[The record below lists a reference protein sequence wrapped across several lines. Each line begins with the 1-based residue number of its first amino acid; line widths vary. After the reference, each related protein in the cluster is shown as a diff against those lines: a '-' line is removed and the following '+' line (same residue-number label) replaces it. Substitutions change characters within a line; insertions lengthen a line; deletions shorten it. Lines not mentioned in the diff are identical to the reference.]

1 MHLLNAIFSY
11 FCNNKYLSI
20 LEVPTITE
28 KHFFQD
34 TLLHN
39 MTSKLHITTL
49 AILLLGVMAVHS
61 QTLRDQEQSVVKSN
75 PNKDKEKKGEARAKA
90 KRGIR
95 VWTINDA
102 SGLSDSVAV
111 DTTSH
116 AFQNTTFTT
125 GTKGFYNSLGN
136 LGSPHKSKLYSLRP
150 EMTDYIF
157 IQPYDFFIKDINTFH
172 FTNTYS
178 PITNITYHE
187 CGDSDNGEDHLVAK
201 YATNI
206 NKDAGIGFNIDYIYG
221 RGYYDNQSTADFG
234 FNLYGSIIKDRY
246 KAHMLIFANYIKTHE
261 NGGITD
267 DEYVKNPQK
276 FPTNYTTKEIP
287 TNLSKAWNKMH
298 VNGIQ
303 FNHRYSV
310 GYEKK
315 KTSNNKVVT
324 SVKTDSTQKKQTNVP
339 PGAISARE
347 LEKDEMQSRTG
358 DLAKV
363 QTKDSSV
370 FIPVSSIIHTLR
382 IGANSRKFLA
392 NQSLANF
399 YTNNYLDCDSVSEH
413 FDNVLISNYLG
424 LELSEGLNKYL
435 SAGIRLFAK
444 HDFNNYKM
452 PGQQTRDNFTE
463 NRFSVGAQIFRE
475 KSSLLNYLLTAQTS
489 SDGDSWGEYEL
500 RGQGVLSVKLL
511 KDTVNLTLRA
521 SSINKKPTFYYRH
534 YQSNYLWWSNNLS
547 KQLSNNAGVTLE
559 SRRLA
564 LRLRGDIYNITNYT
578 YFKTAIQNGAE
589 GKHTIN
595 TEVAQASKNISVFA
609 IALDKDFR
617 YGILNWENSIIW
629 QTTNSKEILPL
640 PVITAYTNL
649 YLKFRIAKVL
659 KTEVGADLSYF
670 TKYYADTYSPALG
683 LYANQPTEDLIKVGG
698 HPIIS
703 VYANF
708 HLKHTRF
715 YLMASHLNY
724 NKEGGTTFGAPHY
737 PVNPFVIRFG
747 LSWNFF
753 N

>member
-1 MHLLNAIFSY
+1 
-11 FCNNKYLSI
+11 
-20 LEVPTITE
+20 
-28 KHFFQD
+28 
-34 TLLHN
+34 

-61 QTLRDQEQSVVKSN
+61 QTLRDQEQRVVKSN

-136 LGSPHKSKLYSLRP
+136 LGSPRKSKLYSLRP

>member
-1 MHLLNAIFSY
+1 
-11 FCNNKYLSI
+11 
-20 LEVPTITE
+20 
-28 KHFFQD
+28 
-34 TLLHN
+34 

-61 QTLRDQEQSVVKSN
+61 QTLRDQEQRVVKSN

-136 LGSPHKSKLYSLRP
+136 LGSPRKSKLYSLRP

-324 SVKTDSTQKKQTNVP
+324 SVKTDNTQKKQTNVP

>member
-1 MHLLNAIFSY
+1 
-11 FCNNKYLSI
+11 
-20 LEVPTITE
+20 
-28 KHFFQD
+28 
-34 TLLHN
+34 

-61 QTLRDQEQSVVKSN
+61 QTLRDQEQRVVKSN

-136 LGSPHKSKLYSLRP
+136 LGSPRKSKLYSLRP

-382 IGANSRKFLA
+382 IGANSRKFLS

-424 LELSEGLNKYL
+424 FELSEGLNKYL

>member
-1 MHLLNAIFSY
+1 
-11 FCNNKYLSI
+11 
-20 LEVPTITE
+20 
-28 KHFFQD
+28 
-34 TLLHN
+34 

-61 QTLRDQEQSVVKSN
+61 QTLRDQEQRVVKSN

-136 LGSPHKSKLYSLRP
+136 LGSPRKSKLYSLRP
-150 EMTDYIF
+150 EMADYIF

>member
-1 MHLLNAIFSY
+1 
-11 FCNNKYLSI
+11 
-20 LEVPTITE
+20 
-28 KHFFQD
+28 
-34 TLLHN
+34 

-49 AILLLGVMAVHS
+49 AILLLGVMAVRS
-61 QTLRDQEQSVVKSN
+61 QTLRDQEQRVVKSN

-136 LGSPHKSKLYSLRP
+136 LGSPRKSKLYSLRP

>member
-1 MHLLNAIFSY
+1 
-11 FCNNKYLSI
+11 
-20 LEVPTITE
+20 
-28 KHFFQD
+28 
-34 TLLHN
+34 

-61 QTLRDQEQSVVKSN
+61 QTLRDQEQRVVKSN

-136 LGSPHKSKLYSLRP
+136 LGSPRKSKLYSLRP

-347 LEKDEMQSRTG
+347 LEKDEMQSRTD

-737 PVNPFVIRFG
+737 PVNPFVIKFG

>member
-1 MHLLNAIFSY
+1 
-11 FCNNKYLSI
+11 
-20 LEVPTITE
+20 
-28 KHFFQD
+28 
-34 TLLHN
+34 

-61 QTLRDQEQSVVKSN
+61 QTLRDQEQRVVKSN

-136 LGSPHKSKLYSLRP
+136 LGSPRKSKLYSFRP

>member
-1 MHLLNAIFSY
+1 
-11 FCNNKYLSI
+11 
-20 LEVPTITE
+20 
-28 KHFFQD
+28 
-34 TLLHN
+34 

-61 QTLRDQEQSVVKSN
+61 QTLRDQEQRVVKSN

-136 LGSPHKSKLYSLRP
+136 LGSPRKSKLYSLRP
-150 EMTDYIF
+150 KMTDYIF

-303 FNHRYSV
+303 FNHRYSI

-339 PGAISARE
+339 HGAISARE
-347 LEKDEMQSRTG
+347 LEKDDMQSRTG

-370 FIPVSSIIHTLR
+370 FIPISSIIHTLR

-435 SAGIRLFAK
+435 PAGIRLFAK

-500 RGQGVLSVKLL
+500 RGQGILSVKLL

-564 LRLRGDIYNITNYT
+564 LRLRGDICNITNYT
-578 YFKTAIQNGAE
+578 YFKTTIQNVAE

>member
-1 MHLLNAIFSY
+1 M
-11 FCNNKYLSI
+11 
-20 LEVPTITE
+20 
-28 KHFFQD
+28 
-34 TLLHN
+34 
-39 MTSKLHITTL
+39 
-49 AILLLGVMAVHS
+49 
-61 QTLRDQEQSVVKSN
+61 
-75 PNKDKEKKGEARAKA
+75 
-90 KRGIR
+90 
-95 VWTINDA
+95 
-102 SGLSDSVAV
+102 
-111 DTTSH
+111 
-116 AFQNTTFTT
+116 
-125 GTKGFYNSLGN
+125 
-136 LGSPHKSKLYSLRP
+136 
-150 EMTDYIF
+150 
-157 IQPYDFFIKDINTFH
+157 
-172 FTNTYS
+172 
-178 PITNITYHE
+178 
-187 CGDSDNGEDHLVAK
+187 
-201 YATNI
+201 
-206 NKDAGIGFNIDYIYG
+206 
-221 RGYYDNQSTADFG
+221 
-234 FNLYGSIIKDRY
+234 
-246 KAHMLIFANYIKTHE
+246 
-261 NGGITD
+261 
-267 DEYVKNPQK
+267 
-276 FPTNYTTKEIP
+276 
-287 TNLSKAWNKMH
+287 
-298 VNGIQ
+298 
-303 FNHRYSV
+303 
-310 GYEKK
+310 
-315 KTSNNKVVT
+315 
-324 SVKTDSTQKKQTNVP
+324 
-339 PGAISARE
+339 
-347 LEKDEMQSRTG
+347 
-358 DLAKV
+358 
-363 QTKDSSV
+363 
-370 FIPVSSIIHTLR
+370 
-382 IGANSRKFLA
+382 
-392 NQSLANF
+392 
-399 YTNNYLDCDSVSEH
+399 
-413 FDNVLISNYLG
+413 G

-452 PGQQTRDNFTE
+452 PGPQTRDNFTE

>member
-1 MHLLNAIFSY
+1 
-11 FCNNKYLSI
+11 
-20 LEVPTITE
+20 
-28 KHFFQD
+28 
-34 TLLHN
+34 

-61 QTLRDQEQSVVKSN
+61 QTLRDQEQRVVKSN

-136 LGSPHKSKLYSLRP
+136 LGSPRKSKLYSLRP

-609 IALDKDFR
+609 IAFDKDFR

>member
-1 MHLLNAIFSY
+1 
-11 FCNNKYLSI
+11 
-20 LEVPTITE
+20 
-28 KHFFQD
+28 
-34 TLLHN
+34 

-61 QTLRDQEQSVVKSN
+61 QTLRDQEQRVVKSN

-136 LGSPHKSKLYSLRP
+136 LGSPRKSKLYSLRP

-206 NKDAGIGFNIDYIYG
+206 NKDAGIGFNINYIYG

>member
-1 MHLLNAIFSY
+1 
-11 FCNNKYLSI
+11 
-20 LEVPTITE
+20 
-28 KHFFQD
+28 
-34 TLLHN
+34 

-61 QTLRDQEQSVVKSN
+61 QTLRDQEQRVVKSN

-136 LGSPHKSKLYSLRP
+136 LGSPRKSKLYSLRP

-358 DLAKV
+358 DLAKI

-463 NRFSVGAQIFRE
+463 NRFSVGVQIFRE

>member
-1 MHLLNAIFSY
+1 
-11 FCNNKYLSI
+11 
-20 LEVPTITE
+20 
-28 KHFFQD
+28 
-34 TLLHN
+34 

-61 QTLRDQEQSVVKSN
+61 QTLRDQEQRVVKSN

-136 LGSPHKSKLYSLRP
+136 LGSPRKSKLYSLRP
-150 EMTDYIF
+150 EMADYIF
-157 IQPYDFFIKDINTFH
+157 IQPYDFLIKDINTFH

-609 IALDKDFR
+609 IALDKDFI

>member
-1 MHLLNAIFSY
+1 
-11 FCNNKYLSI
+11 
-20 LEVPTITE
+20 
-28 KHFFQD
+28 
-34 TLLHN
+34 

-61 QTLRDQEQSVVKSN
+61 QTLRDQEQRVVKSN

-136 LGSPHKSKLYSLRP
+136 LGSPRKSKLYSLRP
-150 EMTDYIF
+150 EMADYIF

-399 YTNNYLDCDSVSEH
+399 YTNNYLDCNSVSEH

>member
-1 MHLLNAIFSY
+1 
-11 FCNNKYLSI
+11 
-20 LEVPTITE
+20 
-28 KHFFQD
+28 
-34 TLLHN
+34 

-61 QTLRDQEQSVVKSN
+61 QTLRDQEQRVVKSN

-136 LGSPHKSKLYSLRP
+136 LGSPRKSKLYSLRP

-187 CGDSDNGEDHLVAK
+187 CGDSDNGEDHLIAK

-452 PGQQTRDNFTE
+452 PEQQTRDNFTE

>member
-1 MHLLNAIFSY
+1 
-11 FCNNKYLSI
+11 
-20 LEVPTITE
+20 
-28 KHFFQD
+28 
-34 TLLHN
+34 

-61 QTLRDQEQSVVKSN
+61 QTLRDQEQRVVKSN

-136 LGSPHKSKLYSLRP
+136 LGSPRKSKLYSLRP

-564 LRLRGDIYNITNYT
+564 LRLRGDIYNIANYT

>member
-1 MHLLNAIFSY
+1 
-11 FCNNKYLSI
+11 
-20 LEVPTITE
+20 
-28 KHFFQD
+28 
-34 TLLHN
+34 

-49 AILLLGVMAVHS
+49 AILLLGVMVVHS
-61 QTLRDQEQSVVKSN
+61 QTLRDQEQRVVKSN

-136 LGSPHKSKLYSLRP
+136 LGSPRKSKLYSLRP

-370 FIPVSSIIHTLR
+370 FIPVSRIIHTLR

>member
-1 MHLLNAIFSY
+1 
-11 FCNNKYLSI
+11 
-20 LEVPTITE
+20 
-28 KHFFQD
+28 
-34 TLLHN
+34 

-61 QTLRDQEQSVVKSN
+61 QTLRDQEQRVVKSN

-136 LGSPHKSKLYSLRP
+136 LGSPRKSKLYSLRP

-595 TEVAQASKNISVFA
+595 TEVAQASKNISVFT

>member
-1 MHLLNAIFSY
+1 
-11 FCNNKYLSI
+11 
-20 LEVPTITE
+20 
-28 KHFFQD
+28 
-34 TLLHN
+34 

-61 QTLRDQEQSVVKSN
+61 QTLRDQEQRVVKSN

-136 LGSPHKSKLYSLRP
+136 LGSPRKSKLYSLRP

-206 NKDAGIGFNIDYIYG
+206 NKDAGIGFNIDHIYG

>member
-1 MHLLNAIFSY
+1 
-11 FCNNKYLSI
+11 
-20 LEVPTITE
+20 
-28 KHFFQD
+28 
-34 TLLHN
+34 

-61 QTLRDQEQSVVKSN
+61 QTLRDQEQRVVKSN

-136 LGSPHKSKLYSLRP
+136 LGSPRNSKSYSLRP

-452 PGQQTRDNFTE
+452 PGPQTRDNFTE

>member
-1 MHLLNAIFSY
+1 
-11 FCNNKYLSI
+11 
-20 LEVPTITE
+20 
-28 KHFFQD
+28 
-34 TLLHN
+34 

-61 QTLRDQEQSVVKSN
+61 QTLRDQEQRVVKSN

-136 LGSPHKSKLYSLRP
+136 LGSPRKSKLYSLRP

-753 N
+753 D

>member
-1 MHLLNAIFSY
+1 
-11 FCNNKYLSI
+11 
-20 LEVPTITE
+20 
-28 KHFFQD
+28 
-34 TLLHN
+34 

-61 QTLRDQEQSVVKSN
+61 QTLRDQEQRVVKSN

-136 LGSPHKSKLYSLRP
+136 LGSPRKSKLYSLRP

-724 NKEGGTTFGAPHY
+724 NKEGETTFGAPHY

>member
-1 MHLLNAIFSY
+1 
-11 FCNNKYLSI
+11 
-20 LEVPTITE
+20 
-28 KHFFQD
+28 
-34 TLLHN
+34 

-61 QTLRDQEQSVVKSN
+61 QTLRDQEQRVVKSN

-136 LGSPHKSKLYSLRP
+136 LGSPRKSKLYSLRP

-324 SVKTDSTQKKQTNVP
+324 SAKTDSTQKKQTNVP

-609 IALDKDFR
+609 IAFDKDFR

>member
-136 LGSPHKSKLYSLRP
+136 LGSPRKSKLYSLRP

>member
-1 MHLLNAIFSY
+1 
-11 FCNNKYLSI
+11 
-20 LEVPTITE
+20 
-28 KHFFQD
+28 
-34 TLLHN
+34 

-61 QTLRDQEQSVVKSN
+61 QTLRDQEQRVVKSN

-136 LGSPHKSKLYSLRP
+136 LGSPRKSKLYSLRP

-547 KQLSNNAGVTLE
+547 KQLSNNAGITLE

>member
-1 MHLLNAIFSY
+1 
-11 FCNNKYLSI
+11 
-20 LEVPTITE
+20 
-28 KHFFQD
+28 
-34 TLLHN
+34 

-61 QTLRDQEQSVVKSN
+61 QTLRDQEQMVVKSN

-136 LGSPHKSKLYSLRP
+136 LGSPRKSKLYSLRP

-187 CGDSDNGEDHLVAK
+187 CGDSDNGEDHLIAK

>member
-1 MHLLNAIFSY
+1 
-11 FCNNKYLSI
+11 
-20 LEVPTITE
+20 
-28 KHFFQD
+28 
-34 TLLHN
+34 

-61 QTLRDQEQSVVKSN
+61 QTLRDQEQRVVKSN

-136 LGSPHKSKLYSLRP
+136 LGSPRKSKLYSLRP

-303 FNHRYSV
+303 FNHRYSI

-347 LEKDEMQSRTG
+347 LEKDDMQSRTG

>member
-1 MHLLNAIFSY
+1 
-11 FCNNKYLSI
+11 
-20 LEVPTITE
+20 
-28 KHFFQD
+28 
-34 TLLHN
+34 

-61 QTLRDQEQSVVKSN
+61 QTLRDQEQRVVKSN

-136 LGSPHKSKLYSLRP
+136 LGSPRKSKLYSLRP

-747 LSWNFF
+747 VSWNYF
-753 N
+753 NYELTTSNIWQL

>member
-1 MHLLNAIFSY
+1 
-11 FCNNKYLSI
+11 
-20 LEVPTITE
+20 
-28 KHFFQD
+28 
-34 TLLHN
+34 

-61 QTLRDQEQSVVKSN
+61 QTLRDQEQRVVKSN

-136 LGSPHKSKLYSLRP
+136 LGSPRKSKLYSLRP

-157 IQPYDFFIKDINTFH
+157 IQPYDFFIKDINTFN

-276 FPTNYTTKEIP
+276 FPTNYITKEIP

>member
-1 MHLLNAIFSY
+1 
-11 FCNNKYLSI
+11 
-20 LEVPTITE
+20 
-28 KHFFQD
+28 
-34 TLLHN
+34 
-39 MTSKLHITTL
+39 
-49 AILLLGVMAVHS
+49 MA
-61 QTLRDQEQSVVKSN
+61 
-75 PNKDKEKKGEARAKA
+75 
-90 KRGIR
+90 
-95 VWTINDA
+95 
-102 SGLSDSVAV
+102 
-111 DTTSH
+111 
-116 AFQNTTFTT
+116 
-125 GTKGFYNSLGN
+125 
-136 LGSPHKSKLYSLRP
+136 
-150 EMTDYIF
+150 DYIF

>member
-1 MHLLNAIFSY
+1 
-11 FCNNKYLSI
+11 
-20 LEVPTITE
+20 
-28 KHFFQD
+28 
-34 TLLHN
+34 

-61 QTLRDQEQSVVKSN
+61 QTLRDQEQRVVKSN

-136 LGSPHKSKLYSLRP
+136 LGSPRKSKLYSLRP

-347 LEKDEMQSRTG
+347 LEKDEMQSRTD

>member
-1 MHLLNAIFSY
+1 
-11 FCNNKYLSI
+11 
-20 LEVPTITE
+20 
-28 KHFFQD
+28 
-34 TLLHN
+34 
-39 MTSKLHITTL
+39 
-49 AILLLGVMAVHS
+49 
-61 QTLRDQEQSVVKSN
+61 
-75 PNKDKEKKGEARAKA
+75 
-90 KRGIR
+90 
-95 VWTINDA
+95 
-102 SGLSDSVAV
+102 
-111 DTTSH
+111 
-116 AFQNTTFTT
+116 
-125 GTKGFYNSLGN
+125 
-136 LGSPHKSKLYSLRP
+136 
-150 EMTDYIF
+150 
-157 IQPYDFFIKDINTFH
+157 
-172 FTNTYS
+172 
-178 PITNITYHE
+178 
-187 CGDSDNGEDHLVAK
+187 
-201 YATNI
+201 
-206 NKDAGIGFNIDYIYG
+206 
-221 RGYYDNQSTADFG
+221 
-234 FNLYGSIIKDRY
+234 
-246 KAHMLIFANYIKTHE
+246 
-261 NGGITD
+261 
-267 DEYVKNPQK
+267 
-276 FPTNYTTKEIP
+276 
-287 TNLSKAWNKMH
+287 MH

-324 SVKTDSTQKKQTNVP
+324 SVKTDNTQKKQTNVP

>member
-1 MHLLNAIFSY
+1 
-11 FCNNKYLSI
+11 
-20 LEVPTITE
+20 
-28 KHFFQD
+28 
-34 TLLHN
+34 

-49 AILLLGVMAVHS
+49 AILLLGVMVVHS
-61 QTLRDQEQSVVKSN
+61 QTLRDQEQRVVKSN

-136 LGSPHKSKLYSLRP
+136 LGSPRKSKLYSLRP

-489 SDGDSWGEYEL
+489 SDGASWGEYEL

>member
-1 MHLLNAIFSY
+1 
-11 FCNNKYLSI
+11 
-20 LEVPTITE
+20 
-28 KHFFQD
+28 
-34 TLLHN
+34 

-49 AILLLGVMAVHS
+49 AILLLGVMVVHS
-61 QTLRDQEQSVVKSN
+61 QTLRDQEQRVVKSN

-136 LGSPHKSKLYSLRP
+136 LGSPRKSKLYSLRP

>member
-1 MHLLNAIFSY
+1 
-11 FCNNKYLSI
+11 
-20 LEVPTITE
+20 
-28 KHFFQD
+28 
-34 TLLHN
+34 

-61 QTLRDQEQSVVKSN
+61 QTLRDQEQRVVKSN

-136 LGSPHKSKLYSLRP
+136 LGSPRKSKLYSLRP

-234 FNLYGSIIKDRY
+234 FTLYGSIIKDRY

-363 QTKDSSV
+363 QTKDPSV